1 MDVAGFWNNVGINLE
16 HRKFSN
22 QEMAHVHISVRHHNN
37 IHLLQY
43 NKPIHF
49 MWFISAGTKLIYN
62 AFKIN

>member
-43 NKPIHF
+43 KKSIV
-49 MWFISAGTKLIYN
+49 SKLSSGWK
-62 AFKIN
+62 FST